1 MSATKSAE
9 GCADGAADTEL
20 FDYPLDLSL
29 SYVVRIAHR
38 LLVRDLDKALS
49 SVGVSRGQW
58 YFLNA
63 LWQEDGLTQREL
75 SDRVGMKEPTTALAL
90 NGMEKSHLVYRVR
103 DKGDLRKVRV
113 YLTEAGHGM
122 RNVLLPMIKTINDRA
137 TTDISPQ
144 DLATFHLVAKEIT
157 RKLCTTEELD
167 PLAFGCPS
175 LQPAPCWRT
184 ASSDG
189 STVSDPNNAPSIA
202 VGDPASSPREQELR
216 NQQACADCFAIS
228 RGNPDCPPRAA

>member
-1 MSATKSAE
+1 VSGTKSAE
-9 GCADGAADTEL
+9 SRADADTEL

-58 YFLNA
+58 YFLRV

-103 DKGDLRKVRV
+103 DTGDLRKVRV

-122 RNVLLPMIKTINDRA
+122 RNILLPMVKTINDRA
-137 TTDISPQ
+137 TAGISPQ
-144 DLATFHLVAKEIT
+144 DMATFHLVAKEIT
-157 RKLCTTEELD
+157 RKLCDPGELD
-167 PLAFGCPS
+167 PLDFACHS
-175 LQPAPCWRT
+175 LQPAPCWRL
-184 ASSDG
+184 SSPDG
-189 STVSDPNNAPSIA
+189 SVASDPDDAPA
-202 VGDPASSPREQELR
+202 TAEGDPAGSQRAQELR
-216 NQQACADCFAIS
+216 HYQACADCFAIS
-228 RGNPDCPPRAA
+228 RGKPNCPPRPA

>member
-1 MSATKSAE
+1 MSGTKSAE
-9 GCADGAADTEL
+9 GRADSEDDTEL
-20 FDYPLDLSL
+20 FDYPLDVSL
-29 SYVVRIAHR
+29 GNVVRIAHR
-38 LLVRDLDKALS
+38 LLIRDLDKALS

-103 DKGDLRKVRV
+103 DTGDLRKVRV

-122 RNVLLPMIKTINDRA
+122 RNILLPMIKTINDRA
-137 TTDISPQ
+137 TAGISPQ

-157 RKLCTTEELD
+157 RKLCAPEELD
-167 PLAFGCPS
+167 PLEFACQS
-175 LQPAPCWRT
+175 LQREPCWRL
-184 ASSDG
+184 SSPDG
-189 STVSDPNNAPSIA
+189 SAASDPNDAPSTA
-202 VGDPASSPREQELR
+202 AGGQASAQRAQELR
-216 NQQACADCFAIS
+216 HYRECADCFAIS
-228 RGNPDCPPRAA
+228 RGKPNCPPRPA